1 MPSLNL
7 VDRLSGHLLTES
19 LTSSGSYHNK
29 RVFHVLEVCGVM
41 GAHRQA
47 LANHARVRSSLSTLS
62 SSIHDAE
69 VLLNAA
75 PINVDHNDPIRIC
88 YDDPRV
94 KPIGEY
100 PVPLSLPV

>member
-1 MPSLNL
+1 MHALAKPL
-7 VDRLSGHLLTES
+7 HTLTVF
-19 LTSSGSYHNK
+19 LASSDSYHTK

-75 PINVDHNDPIRIC
+75 PITVDHNDLIRIC
-88 YDDPRV
+88 YNDPRV
-94 KPIGEY
+94 KPIGECSA
-100 PVPLSLPV
+100 LLHC